1 MQKHKMKLAIG
12 GGVLAVLVVV
22 ALVLPTGTSTLSSAS
37 TSTSSTAATAN
48 SSASADSDSDS
59 TEAETVQIAKATKVA
74 LSKALSKKSVW
85 FWTSTS
91 RSISDSSSGLG
102 SALVFDGKGN
112 VTEYYTTGL
121 TAASLKGKS
130 TDEIIKLVKKADKD
144 WFKKKQQEQ
153 IDTYTEKIQNNK
165 KTVADIQNGA
175 MNGNEDTYT
184 EWINKEQEI
193 IKQVKALKYK
203 APTTNP
209 FSLHIVTGA
218 DGKSTDTETI
228 QLTAFSSNRGIHVE
242 WEDDEDPAVS
252 FNSTEEARQ
261 IELSESSANNVSTFS
276 GMSFRKFGSLTK
288 LLDEGTN
295 EQYVLDKPNAKG
307 VTVDI

>member
-1 MQKHKMKLAIG
+1 MKLAIG

-59 TEAETVQIAKATKVA
+59 SEAETVQITKATKVA
-74 LSKALSKKSVW
+74 LSKALGKKSVW
-85 FWTSTS
+85 FKGASV
-91 RSISDSSSGLG
+91 RSSSSQLG
-102 SALVFDGKGN
+102 VAYVFDGKGN
-112 VTEYYTTGL
+112 ATEYYTTGL

-130 TDEIIKLVKKADKD
+130 TDEIIKLLKKADKD
-144 WFKKKQQEQ
+144 WFKQEQQEQ
-153 IDTYTEKIQNNK
+153 IDYYTEKIQKNK
-165 KTVADIQNGA
+165 KNIADIQNGA

-193 IKQVKALKYK
+193 IKQIKALKYK

-228 QLTAFSSNRGIHVE
+228 QLTAFGSNRGIHVE

-252 FNSTEEARQ
+252 FDSTEEARQ
-261 IELSESSANNVSTFS
+261 IELSESSANSAYTFS
-276 GMSFRKFGSLTK
+276 GMTFREFGNLTK

>member
-37 TSTSSTAATAN
+37 TSTSSTTATTN

-59 TEAETVQIAKATKVA
+59 TEAETVQVTKATKVA

-85 FWTSTS
+85 FKGTSV
-91 RSISDSSSGLG
+91 RSSSSQLG
-102 SALVFDGKGN
+102 VAYVFDGKGN
-112 VTEYYTTGL
+112 ATEYYTTGL

-144 WFKKKQQEQ
+144 WFKKEQQEQ
-153 IDTYTEKIQNNK
+153 IDTYTSSIQSTKKKI
-165 KTVADIQNGA
+165 ADIQNGTSSSDY
-175 MNGNEDTYT
+175 EDNYT
-184 EWINKEQEI
+184 KELDKCQEAVRQI
-193 IKQVKALKYK
+193 KALKYE
-203 APTTNP
+203 APSANP
-209 FSLHIVTGA
+209 FSLHIITAA
-218 DGKSTDTETI
+218 DGKSTGTETI
-228 QLTAFSSNRGIHVE
+228 QYTSFSNRGIRVKGTNASSEAVTVE
-242 WEDDEDPAVS
+242 YVATEGGYQLEFTEDSMD
-252 FNSTEEARQ
+252 
-261 IELSESSANNVSTFS
+261 NVSTFS
-276 GMSFRKFGSLTK
+276 GMSFRKFGNLTK